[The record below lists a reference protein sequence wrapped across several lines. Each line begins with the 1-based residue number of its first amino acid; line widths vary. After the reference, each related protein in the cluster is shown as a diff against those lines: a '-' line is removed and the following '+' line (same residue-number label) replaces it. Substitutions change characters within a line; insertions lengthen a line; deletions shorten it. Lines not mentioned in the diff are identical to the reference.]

1 MVGHG
6 RWQRAGP
13 CLPSLQGWV
22 LLPASALTVGV
33 GLKGACWKF
42 VGAFFGG
49 NNDHRDYWLCG
60 PGLRMLKVLPG
71 RESPTQTDGTVAIVT
86 PLASDLGGR
95 SVFGGLV

>member
-1 MVGHG
+1 MDGGKGLAPAYPHC
-6 RWQRAGP
+6 RAGFC
-13 CLPSLQGWV
+13 CLRQHSLWEWV
-22 LLPASALTVGV
+22 S
-33 GLKGACWKF
+33 KGHAGNLW
-42 VGAFFGG
+42 GHFFGG

-60 PGLRMLKVLPG
+60 PGLRTLKVLPG